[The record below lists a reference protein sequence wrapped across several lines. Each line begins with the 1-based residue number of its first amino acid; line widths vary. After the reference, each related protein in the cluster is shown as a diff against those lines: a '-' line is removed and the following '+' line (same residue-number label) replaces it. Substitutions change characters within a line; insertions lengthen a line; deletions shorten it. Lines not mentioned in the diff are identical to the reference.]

1 MIKKIDIASQGV
13 DLTDDLKKY
22 ITKKVGKLDRYT
34 PRHARKSVHAAVK
47 LREKTSKAGSS
58 NKYECEAILYLPNE
72 QLTANE
78 ATLNMFAAVDIVE
91 TKLQNQLRRYKDRA
105 IKNRIPHR
113 RITRRLR
120 RILSRETPEEGSE

>member
-1 MIKKIDIASQGV
+1 MIKTIDIASQGV
-13 DLTDDLKKY
+13 ELTEDLKKY
-22 ITKKVGKLDRYT
+22 INKKIGKLDRYT

-47 LREKTSKAGSS
+47 LREKNTKSAS

-91 TKLQNQLRRYKDRA
+91 TKLQSQLRRYKERA
-105 IKNRIPHR
+105 IKQGRIPR
-113 RITRRLR
+113 RQITNRLR
-120 RILSRETPEEGSE
+120 RILRRETPETGSE

>member
-22 ITKKVGKLDRYT
+22 INKKIGKLDRYT

-47 LREKTSKAGSS
+47 LREKTSGSKS
-58 NKYECEAILYLPNE
+58 NNKYECEAILYLPNE
-72 QLTANE
+72 QLTADE

-91 TKLQNQLRRYKDRA
+91 TKLQNQLRRYKERA
-105 IKNRIPHR
+105 IKNRVPHQ

-120 RILSRETPEEGSE
+120 RLLGRENPEIGSE